1 MGSGLS
7 DRPKSSVASTDLRRL
22 LASKHINNAY
32 GPDEQVGE
40 AFKDVCH
47 KGYGE
52 GGQWRFGNILQYSA
66 PILPYNSL

>member
-52 GGQWRFGNILQYSA
+52 GGDGVLVTFCSIRR
-66 PILPYNSL
+66 